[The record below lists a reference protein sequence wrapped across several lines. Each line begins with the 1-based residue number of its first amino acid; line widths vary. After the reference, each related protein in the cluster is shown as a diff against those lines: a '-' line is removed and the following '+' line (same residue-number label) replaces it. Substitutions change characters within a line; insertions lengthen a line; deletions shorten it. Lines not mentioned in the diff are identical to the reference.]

1 MTDAKSVYELVGSA
15 LCGSLFIAAYVE
27 RDKTDHDSGL
37 ILGAG
42 VLLLLQTMVCFATL
56 VSEYMNEM
64 LENIKRPLFCAHE
77 LFALTLAQA
86 GMTSG
91 ATDNSME
98 IEIAGRMILTFLILG
113 DLFITEFETGS
124 KMIASRFFVFVAS
137 LLAMVDSFQQ
147 EPLQILGAT
156 SYAYTPF
163 FVLAFLIA
171 GEYARQIFQDTEFE
185 SQIMYTGV
193 ITMVAITNS
202 SQNSFTEEAN
212 FMDAFGLSRAMQISA
227 QVLLIFG
234 VSMAYYK

>member
-27 RDKTDHDSGL
+27 RDKTDHDSSL

-42 VLLLLQTMVCFATL
+42 VLLLLQTMVCFVTL
-56 VSEYMNEM
+56 VSESMNEM
-64 LENIKRPLFCAHE
+64 LESIKRPLFCAHE

-86 GMTSG
+86 GIAG
-91 ATDNSME
+91 ATNNSTE

-147 EPLQILGAT
+147 EPFQILYAT

-171 GEYARQIFQDTEFE
+171 GEYARQFFQDTEFE

-193 ITMVAITNS
+193 ITMVAITNFS
-202 SQNSFTEEAN
+202 RNSFTEEA
-212 FMDAFGLSRAMQISA
+212 DLIDSFGLSRAMQISA